1 MANAMEGIMGLPNA
15 PMGGQ
20 SGPSAASMVDMQAL
34 EQASAEA
41 NKDPMAFRESV
52 LSGMEEADPQLV
64 AEFKRA
70 LTGMQLP
77 DDLLQALGLIVE
89 EVMRNPANYAAVRA
103 EMLKDDVEGLLEEL
117 LPETFDMAYFL
128 AFDMALDQLA
138 MNTAQAP
145 QAFADGGLAT
155 LNPIAQAMAEM
166 GRGGDTMLA
175 HIRPAE
181 ARMLRARGGSG
192 TINPYTGLPE
202 FGFFKS
208 ITKPF
213 RSVAKAVVKTAKKV
227 VSTVKS
233 VVKKVASSTIGKIAL
248 TIGATMLLG
257 PAGLN
262 FAGTLGLGSGAL
274 AYGVNVAAASTLVG
288 VAGGQKF
295 GDALKGGIVSGVMAG
310 GMAHFAPSTLP
321 DAYTAQAAQN
331 AAGAAG
337 AALPGVEDLTTKAGD
352 LAATPGTGFTSPA
365 DVTVGTPI
373 AEVGPG
379 SVGVDPMTGAVTS
392 PVPTGYNV
400 PGMSTYELGAPGS
413 PAFSTAPGYFPPA
426 EQSLSTLGGGAA
438 TAPTSLTSTAPS
450 LSLGQGMSTL
460 ESPMMGLQAPSVPTP
475 DYLGG
480 AQFSSQGM
488 PMTTTPATQAGIGGL
503 PAGNVPGAAPPG
515 TVPAGTV
522 PPADKSFFQKTVDFF
537 SPSARQAAGKA
548 GQLEAYNQTLLDTG
562 GKLAADGSIVGGN
575 VALATQAYKDAAP
588 GIISTYGPLAL
599 AGVGTAAAMGAFTP
613 PEEPS
618 LDDLGPEFS
627 GPSGSELLEQ
637 QPERYG
643 VTIGETKPSYVDV
656 GQTVYSPMG
665 YNPQG
670 RRNYDF
676 RKQIAYMPG
685 YEPLKPYYEM
695 GYADGGIAALKRG
708 GSPKKYPRKNGHISG
723 PGGPKDD
730 KIPAML
736 SDGEF
741 VFTAKAVRGMGN
753 GSRRKGAK
761 KMYAMMKALE
771 RRTA

>member
-295 GDALKGGIVSGVMAG
+295 GDALKSGIVSGVMAG
-310 GMAHFAPSTLP
+310 GVAHFAPSTLP

-352 LAATPGTGFTSPA
+352 LAATPGTGFSNVG
-365 DVTVGTPI
+365 DVAVTNPLTQ
-373 AEVGPG
+373 
-379 SVGVDPMTGAVTS
+379 VGVDPMTGAVTS
-392 PVPTGYNV
+392 PVTTGY
-400 PGMSTYELGAPGS
+400 PISGSQYSLGAPGS
-413 PAFSTAPGYFPPA
+413 APFSTAPSNMFPPA
-426 EQSLSTLGGGAA
+426 EMSVAGTPLPSSIAPMSTPTTSLGGG
-438 TAPTSLTSTAPS
+438 
-450 LSLGQGMSTL
+450 MSAL
-460 ESPMMGLQAPSVPTP
+460 ESPLMSLQSATPTP

-480 AQFSSQGM
+480 AQFSSQM
-488 PMTTTPATQAGIGGL
+488 APTTGGITNLPTTVAGTPYTSPSFVNGIPVENATQ
-503 PAGNVPGAAPPG
+503 PFVNTG
-515 TVPAGTV
+515 TTNAQP
-522 PPADKSFFQKTVDFF
+522 SLFQKTVDFF
-537 SPSARQAAGKA
+537 NPAPTSNAELIQQA
-548 GQLEAYNQTLLDTG
+548 NQMVADSG
-562 GKLAADGSIVGGN
+562 GKLTFDAAFK
-575 VALATQAYKDAAP
+575 AAQEAAP
-588 GIISTYGPLAL
+588 GVIQRYTPLAL
-599 AGVGTAAAMGAFTP
+599 AGVGVAGAMGAFTP
-613 PEEPS
+613 PEDPS
-618 LDDLGPEFS
+618 IGDLGEEFA

-643 VTIGETKPSYVDV
+643 VTIGPTEAKYVDV
-656 GQTVYSPMG
+656 GQTVYSPAG
-665 YNPQG
+665 YAPQQ
-670 RRNYDF
+670 RQYYDYRNA
-676 RKQIAYMPG
+676 IAYMPG
-685 YEPLKPYYEM
+685 YTPPKPYYQL
-695 GYADGGIAALKRG
+695 ADGGLASLRDG
-708 GSPKKYPRKNGHISG
+708 GTAKYPRKNGHISG

-753 GSRRKGAK
+753 GSRRNGAK

-771 RRTA
+771 GRTA

>member
-426 EQSLSTLGGGAA
+426 EQSLSTMGGGAA

-460 ESPMMGLQAPSVPTP
+460 ESPVMSLQAPTP

-488 PMTTTPATQAGIGGL
+488 PMTTAPATQAGIGGL
-503 PAGNVPGAAPPG
+503 PTQYTMPNGVQVVNESTPFVNTG
-515 TVPAGTV
+515 TTTAQP
-522 PPADKSFFQKTVDFF
+522 SLFQKTVDFF
-537 SPSARQAAGKA
+537 SPSARQAAGTE
-548 GQLEAYNQTLLDTG
+548 EAILKTMQQTGLSREAVMNASKDST
-562 GKLAADGSIVGGN
+562 VGMILN
-575 VALATQAYKDAAP
+575 KNMP
-588 GIISTYGPLAL
+588 GVISTYGPLAL
-599 AGVGTAAAMGAFTP
+599 AGVGVAGAMGAFTP

-643 VTIGETKPSYVDV
+643 VTIGPTEAKYVDV
-656 GQTVYSPMG
+656 GQTIYSPAG
-665 YNPQG
+665 YAPQQ
-670 RRNYDF
+670 RQYYDYRNA
-676 RKQIAYMPG
+676 IAYMPG
-685 YEPLKPYYEM
+685 YTPPKPYYQL
-695 GYADGGIAALKRG
+695 ADGGLASLRDG
-708 GSPKKYPRKNGHISG
+708 GTAKYPRKNGHISG

-753 GSRRKGAK
+753 GSRRNGAK

-771 RRTA
+771 GRTA

>member
-1 MANAMEGIMGLPNA
+1 MAEAMEGIMGLPNA

-20 SGPSAASMVDMQAL
+20 SGQSMSSMVDMQAL
-34 EQASAEA
+34 EQASSEA

-77 DDLLQALGLIVE
+77 DDVIQALGSVIDEILRSPQDYQE
-89 EVMRNPANYAAVRA
+89 MRQELVT
-103 EMLKDDVEGLLEEL
+103 DDPEGIFAEL
-117 LPETFDMAYFL
+117 LPETFDMAYFMAL
-128 AFDMALDQLA
+128 DMALDQIA
-138 MNTAQAP
+138 MTTVQAP

-155 LNPIAQAMAEM
+155 LKPIAAAMAQM
-166 GRGGDTMLA
+166 GRNGDTMLA
-175 HIRPAE
+175 HITPAE

-202 FGFFKS
+202 FFFKS
-208 ITKPF
+208 IF
-213 RSVAKAVVKTAKKV
+213 RAAKKV
-227 VSTVKS
+227 VKGAAKVVKKTVSAVKN

-274 AYGVNVAAASTLVG
+274 AYGVNAAAAGTLVG
-288 VAGGQKF
+288 VASGQKF
-295 GDALKGGIVSGVMAG
+295 GDALKSGIVSGVMAG
-310 GMAHFAPSTLP
+310 GMAAVFPSTLP

-331 AAGAAG
+331 AAGATG

-460 ESPMMGLQAPSVPTP
+460 ESPVMSLQAPT
-475 DYLGG
+475 
-480 AQFSSQGM
+480 
-488 PMTTTPATQAGIGGL
+488 
-503 PAGNVPGAAPPG
+503 
-515 TVPAGTV
+515 
-522 PPADKSFFQKTVDFF
+522 
-537 SPSARQAAGKA
+537 R
-548 GQLEAYNQTLLDTG
+548 
-562 GKLAADGSIVGGN
+562 
-575 VALATQAYKDAAP
+575 
-588 GIISTYGPLAL
+588 IIY
-599 AGVGTAAAMGAFTP
+599 
-613 PEEPS
+613 
-618 LDDLGPEFS
+618 
-627 GPSGSELLEQ
+627 
-637 QPERYG
+637 
-643 VTIGETKPSYVDV
+643 
-656 GQTVYSPMG
+656 
-665 YNPQG
+665 
-670 RRNYDF
+670 
-676 RKQIAYMPG
+676 
-685 YEPLKPYYEM
+685 
-695 GYADGGIAALKRG
+695 AAL
-708 GSPKKYPRKNGHISG
+708 S
-723 PGGPKDD
+723 
-730 KIPAML
+730 
-736 SDGEF
+736 
-741 VFTAKAVRGMGN
+741 
-753 GSRRKGAK
+753 SRHR
-761 KMYAMMKALE
+761 L
-771 RRTA
+771 